1 MYYMS
6 APCQCKPDDYFWIM
20 EENEL
25 KILALNLANPQGE
38 KGIEIGEMMNA
49 TNIGMTL
56 ESIKALVIEDHDSI
70 LEIGHGNAG
79 HLQNIL
85 NRAKKV
91 KYTGIDISETMNKE
105 ARKINAEFSDQTE
118 FILYE
123 GKKLPFEDK
132 VFDKI
137 FTVNTVYFWENPVDY
152 LNEIYRVL
160 KDNGIFV
167 LTFGQ
172 KEFMKN
178 LPFTAYHFTLYS
190 NEDLA
195 ELVSKSHF
203 KRMKI
208 SEKQEEIKSKTGNG
222 LIKRIYTV
230 LTIKK

>member
-1 MYYMS
+1 
-6 APCQCKPDDYFWIM
+6 M
-20 EENEL
+20 EEKDL
-25 KILALNLANPQGE
+25 KILAQNLANPQGE
-38 KGIEIGEMMNA
+38 KGIQIGEMMNA

-56 ESIKALVIEDHDSI
+56 ESIHSLLIEDSEHI

-79 HLQNIL
+79 HLKSFLKI
-85 NRAKKV
+85 AKDL
-91 KYTGIDISETMNKE
+91 KYTGIDISETMHNE
-105 ARKINAEFSDQTE
+105 AKNLNVEFKNQAD

-123 GKKLPFEDK
+123 GEKLPFEDG

-137 FTVNTVYFWENPVDY
+137 FTVNTVYFWKNPVEY

-160 KDNGIFV
+160 KDSGTFI

-172 KEFMKN
+172 RDFMET
-178 LPFTAYHFTLYS
+178 LPFTAYDFKLYS
-190 NEDLA
+190 NEEME
-195 ELVSKSHF
+195 ELISKSHF

-208 SEKQEEIKSKTGNG
+208 SEKEEEIKSKTGDE